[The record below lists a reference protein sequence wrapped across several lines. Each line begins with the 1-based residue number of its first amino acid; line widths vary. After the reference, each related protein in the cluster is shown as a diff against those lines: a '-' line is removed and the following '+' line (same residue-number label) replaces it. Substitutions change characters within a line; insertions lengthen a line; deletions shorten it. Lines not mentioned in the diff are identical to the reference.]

1 MTRAICRLY
10 AKGIISFARAKP
22 SDPIDRPRALEA
34 GAAVVTGVLPWRGGC
49 WPNHC
54 CSESP
59 ALGFLQFRAAS
70 MVLLRPISRRGAVR
84 EQSTAPRREMGRTG
98 VRVSTVPL
106 APEVGPRRRRF
117 GCFAQ
122 GVARAGNVCR
132 GCYVAGV
139 FVFRHDDEQ
148 RGQSLPQQS
157 GLTGNP
163 PSVSLIFEL
172 ALMTD
177 VCRRGAGLRC
187 VYRAGAS
194 VGGRRQELPGP

>member
-70 MVLLRPISRRGAVR
+70 MVFFVPFRAVEPSANSLRLRGAKWGAQVSEFPLSLSRRRWVPAGGVLAVLRKVWR
-84 EQSTAPRREMGRTG
+84 ELGTCAVVATL
-98 VRVSTVPL
+98 RVSL
-106 APEVGPRRRRF
+106 
-117 GCFAQ
+117 C
-122 GVARAGNVCR
+122 
-132 GCYVAGV
+132 
-139 FVFRHDDEQ
+139 
-148 RGQSLPQQS
+148 S
-157 GLTGNP
+157 GM
-163 PSVSLIFEL
+163 
-172 ALMTD
+172 MTN
-177 VCRRGAGLRC
+177 REASRC
-187 VYRAGAS
+187 LNNLV
-194 VGGRRQELPGP
+194 